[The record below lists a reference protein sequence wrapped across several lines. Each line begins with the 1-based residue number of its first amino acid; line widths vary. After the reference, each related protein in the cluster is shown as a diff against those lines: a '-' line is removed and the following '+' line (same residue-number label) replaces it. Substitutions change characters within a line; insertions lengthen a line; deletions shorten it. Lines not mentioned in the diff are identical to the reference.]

1 MMFCPYCGSKIH
13 SDKMAEEM
21 SGQEQVVGV
30 ITMAMA
36 KGGDDDGSIYTL
48 IVTGTRLL
56 MAKNTEEDM
65 NKIRKAFGSVLFGGS
80 ILEPERHRISL

>member
-1 MMFCPYCGSKIH
+1 
-13 SDKMAEEM
+13 M